1 MEVETPPH
9 ARMHPRAHMR
19 LRPASGLDVACV
31 THMAYDV
38 RQAHRPIHANCEPDL
53 LLPSTTTP

>member
-38 RQAHRPIHANCEPDL
+38 R
-53 LLPSTTTP
+53 